1 MSAATAPKYERVKAM
16 TLDPDRK
23 EIARYLGYHGI
34 RPDAEI
40 EEEIELCVEQLGQVV
55 TPRFVY
61 EKFDITVDENAGEVG
76 MAGFVIRSRDLA
88 KNLRGCKAAYL
99 MAVTLGPGPDALV
112 RRASIGRMSRA
123 VILQAAAAA
132 MVEVWCDEINARIL
146 REAARDGLYPA
157 RPRFSPGYGDLPLDW
172 QRQISALLNMPKE
185 IGVSLTDTLLMT
197 PSKSVTA
204 FVGVTD
210 SKSQNTAGGANTDKD
225 SGRTADGANTD
236 IDSGRTAGVCGEE
249 EQKTYLP
256 GGHSCR
262 ACSMADTCAYSKS
275 E

>member
-1 MSAATAPKYERVKAM
+1 M

-34 RPDAEI
+34 RPDADI
-40 EEEIELCVEQLGQVV
+40 EEEIELCVDQLGQVV

-172 QRQISALLNMPKE
+172 QRQISTLLNMPKE

-210 SKSQNTAGGANTDKD
+210 QKSQNTAGDTNAAADPENTAAACGAGEQDISLPDGYNCEIVRSTNRTDGTLD
-225 SGRTADGANTD
+225 ISLPDGHNCET
-236 IDSGRTAGVCGEE
+236 
-249 EQKTYLP
+249 
-256 GGHSCR
+256 
-262 ACSMADTCAYSKS
+262 CSMADTCAYSKS